1 VKPTPREVA
10 ERLLIL
16 KYQVVHALASPPTDL
31 LNQAFSKWPRK
42 EQQSFLDMLKER
54 SEELVTSMKANDLWN
69 SMTKE
74 EREFIKSTPITMKP
88 QQHLNAMWCMESAV
102 VLMWALGRLTEFPMF
117 DAQQTDTDLLKDIP
131 HENINQFLNSAVLIP
146 EGEIE
151 KKRSLAEL
159 WHWRSRTRELIFG
172 GGRS

>member
-1 VKPTPREVA
+1 MKPTPREVA

-102 VLMWALGRLTEFPMF
+102 VLMWALGRL
-117 DAQQTDTDLLKDIP
+117 
-131 HENINQFLNSAVLIP
+131 
-146 EGEIE
+146 
-151 KKRSLAEL
+151 
-159 WHWRSRTRELIFG
+159 G